1 MCLFVFVCW
10 RKQTGLKRTQSLS
23 SLSSFVFPLGISLLG
38 DLGISDEFL
47 LAILIV
53 EEADIDGDGKINY
66 EEFYFLMAQSEKKSL
81 CPI

>member
-1 MCLFVFVCW
+1 M
-10 RKQTGLKRTQSLS
+10 
-23 SLSSFVFPLGISLLG
+23 G

-66 EEFYFLMAQSEKKSL
+66 EEFYFLMAQSEKK